1 MKPIRTLTTTLIA
14 LGMLA
19 AFVGTANA
27 RSLSTSSQ
35 TFRAG
40 FDRLDF
46 ISAFSLECPAT
57 LEGSL
62 HSRTIAKVAGNLIG
76 YITRAVLGRCIK
88 GSATILTASLPWHV
102 RYVGFEG
109 TLPAI
114 ARLITTYSG
123 SQFQI
128 REPVFG
134 ATCLASG
141 GIPAINYSVESRG
154 ALTSATI
161 TGTSPTNC
169 GGVLRLN
176 GTSNSLTV
184 L

>member
-76 YITRAVLGRCIK
+76 YITRAVLGRCIR

-114 ARLITTYSG
+114 GRLLTNVSG

-128 REPVFG
+128 REPTFG
-134 ATCLASG
+134 ITCLASG
-141 GIPAINYSVESRG
+141 GIPSLTFNREAAG
-154 ALTSATI
+154 ALTTAEI
-161 TGTSPTNC
+161 GGTSPSNC
-169 GGVLRLN
+169 GA
-176 GTSNSLTV
+176 
-184 L
+184 